1 MQPCEYRCMSTICC
15 DGSRITWYGGSGN
28 EKRSGKNEGN
38 VNDTSINWILQ
49 ITYIY
54 AMVHSPL
61 SLGNSILTIKL
72 FTSAEHLALLVAQL
86 CLLRSISTNEKLN
99 VLRM

>member
-1 MQPCEYRCMSTICC
+1 MNIDVCPLYAVTDPELRGMVVAETKK
-15 DGSRITWYGGSGN
+15 D
-28 EKRSGKNEGN
+28 SGKNEGN

-49 ITYIY
+49 IIYIY